1 MIKKILFLLLFVLIS
16 LPMYSSSYNIEMPYS
31 LNEVSDVGSPSDWI
45 KEEQIKVYSD
55 RIVISLENAEWAR
68 FTDTNSMDPV
78 IDSESNAI
86 EIVPKN
92 YSYLSEGDIISY
104 SVDMIEGTII
114 HRIVEIGFDSNGW
127 YALTKGDNL
136 DKIDPF
142 KVRFD
147 DVKRVVV
154 AVVY

>member
-1 MIKKILFLLLFVLIS
+1 MLFVLIS
-16 LPMYSSSYNIEMPYS
+16 LPMYSSSYNLEMPYS
-31 LNEVSDVGSPSDWI
+31 FNSAIERDSPNDWI

-55 RIVISLENAEWAR
+55 KIVISLENAEWAR

-104 SVDMIEGTII
+104 SVEEVNGTVI
-114 HRIVEIGFDSNGW
+114 HRIVETGFDEFGW

-136 DKIDPF
+136 DNVDPF
-142 KVRFD
+142 KVRFE

-154 AVVY
+154 AVIY

>member
-16 LPMYSSSYNIEMPYS
+16 LPMYSSSYNIEIPYS
-31 LNEVSDVGSPSDWI
+31 FNEVSDVGSPSNWI

-92 YSYLSEGDIISY
+92 YSYLSSGDIISY

-114 HRIVEIGFDSNGW
+114 HRIVEIGFDSLGW
-127 YALTKGDNL
+127 YAITKGDNL
-136 DKIDPF
+136 ENVDPF
-142 KVRFD
+142 KVRFE